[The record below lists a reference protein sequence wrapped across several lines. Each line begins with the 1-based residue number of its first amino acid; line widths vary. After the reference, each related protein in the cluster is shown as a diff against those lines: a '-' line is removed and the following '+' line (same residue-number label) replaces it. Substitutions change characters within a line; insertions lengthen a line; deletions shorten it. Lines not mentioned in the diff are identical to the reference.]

1 MKMKMKKGEKRKKK
15 FGIGKLASII
25 TQRHYNTQFNE
36 NQASQI
42 RR

>member
-1 MKMKMKKGEKRKKK
+1 MKMKMKKKRKKK
-15 FGIGKLASII
+15 KEVGIGKLTSIN
-25 TQRHYNTQFNE
+25 TPRHYNTQSNE